1 MRRHRLAEHRTRD
14 ALRRVI
20 VAYGGDS
27 VDAARRSRGRD
38 AREGTR
44 RRRSRSRSR
53 SWRKPAREARID
65 SSSSRARPRARA
77 RVGCGRAA
85 CDDGCDVCVRA

>member
-1 MRRHRLAEHRTRD
+1 MMIGRRVRRHRLAEHRTRD

-44 RRRSRSRSR
+44 RRRSRSRSW

-65 SSSSRARPRARA
+65 FVVFARA
-77 RVGCGRAA
+77 REGA
-85 CDDGCDVCVRA
+85 CEGGVRTRCVRRRV